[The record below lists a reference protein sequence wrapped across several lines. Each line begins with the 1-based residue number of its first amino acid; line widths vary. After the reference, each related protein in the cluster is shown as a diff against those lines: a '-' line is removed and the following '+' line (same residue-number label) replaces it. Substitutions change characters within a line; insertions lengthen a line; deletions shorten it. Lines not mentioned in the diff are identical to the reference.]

1 MRKSRYISDI
11 KFAGLI
17 LLTAAFIYSCANRG
31 QGPTGGLKDVDP
43 PVPLSFSP
51 ANNSLNF
58 KKKEILIEFDE
69 NISIEK
75 ATNNIVVSPP
85 PKEDPDFLA
94 IGKKLE
100 IKLND
105 KLQDSTTYTIDFGE
119 GIVDLNEKNILHNF
133 RYAFSTGNT
142 IDTLE
147 ISGTVLN
154 AQSLDPEAGVLVGV
168 YNNSDDSVFYHKP
181 FLRIGKTDQKGHF
194 AISNLKKGNYK
205 VFALGDAN
213 RNYMFD
219 SGEGIAFL
227 DSLVTPFTR
236 IEAMQDTI
244 WRDSVTV
251 DSIHHYMGTRF
262 LPDDVI
268 MSYFK
273 EAKKR
278 QYFVK
283 SERKTPYM
291 FSLFFN
297 STATEL
303 PKLRPLNCDWD
314 KKHILVK
321 NNTLDSLNYWIT
333 DSTVWKTDTLRMEM
347 TYMKTDSL
355 MKWVSQTDTINI
367 ITKGS
372 ADGKHSRNKKKQS
385 ESEKMK
391 AYQLKTNINSVFEVY
406 NPLSFSFD
414 APLEQ
419 YDLTKVKLMQK
430 IDTVL
435 KALPISWQQT
445 DSTRMNYII
454 PYKWDPGKMYVL
466 AVDSGAFTSIYH
478 LSTGKLKSDFKIRSL
493 DEYASIK
500 MNVQP
505 FDSKIVIQLLDTK
518 DNVLQSKP
526 ALATGT
532 VFNYLKPGDYF
543 FRMFIDANGNG
554 KWDTGELTPRKHPER
569 VYYYPQ
575 KMTLIAN
582 WEFEES
588 WDYLSVPLTKQK
600 PLELDK
606 NYKKPN
612 DNSKQNNKSGSNN
625 NNNSGTGNNSN
636 TGNSK
641 NNMNTNLRTLKR

>member
-213 RNYMFD
+213 RNYM
-219 SGEGIAFL
+219 G
-227 DSLVTPFTR
+227 
-236 IEAMQDTI
+236 
-244 WRDSVTV
+244 
-251 DSIHHYMGTRF
+251 
-262 LPDDVI
+262 
-268 MSYFK
+268 
-273 EAKKR
+273 
-278 QYFVK
+278 
-283 SERKTPYM
+283 
-291 FSLFFN
+291 
-297 STATEL
+297 
-303 PKLRPLNCDWD
+303 
-314 KKHILVK
+314 
-321 NNTLDSLNYWIT
+321 
-333 DSTVWKTDTLRMEM
+333 
-347 TYMKTDSL
+347 
-355 MKWVSQTDTINI
+355 
-367 ITKGS
+367 
-372 ADGKHSRNKKKQS
+372 
-385 ESEKMK
+385 
-391 AYQLKTNINSVFEVY
+391 
-406 NPLSFSFD
+406 
-414 APLEQ
+414 
-419 YDLTKVKLMQK
+419 
-430 IDTVL
+430 
-435 KALPISWQQT
+435 
-445 DSTRMNYII
+445 
-454 PYKWDPGKMYVL
+454 
-466 AVDSGAFTSIYH
+466 
-478 LSTGKLKSDFKIRSL
+478 
-493 DEYASIK
+493 
-500 MNVQP
+500 
-505 FDSKIVIQLLDTK
+505 
-518 DNVLQSKP
+518 
-526 ALATGT
+526 
-532 VFNYLKPGDYF
+532 
-543 FRMFIDANGNG
+543 
-554 KWDTGELTPRKHPER
+554 
-569 VYYYPQ
+569 
-575 KMTLIAN
+575 
-582 WEFEES
+582 
-588 WDYLSVPLTKQK
+588 
-600 PLELDK
+600 
-606 NYKKPN
+606 
-612 DNSKQNNKSGSNN
+612 
-625 NNNSGTGNNSN
+625 
-636 TGNSK
+636 
-641 NNMNTNLRTLKR
+641 